1 METDIYSP
9 PKADL
14 NDGAAAKLLVDSHN
28 NHEFYVV
35 SSRKFLTLFIAT
47 FGMYQIYWFYKNWTY
62 YKQRHGD
69 DMWPAVRAIFPIF
82 FAHSLCNA
90 IDASLKISGIKHKWS
105 PSSVATT
112 YVILKLISNVS
123 DAISRKNTDVSF
135 VDYLI
140 IALVPL
146 IALQL
151 HDAQMAINNACGQED
166 GASNGKFTAANI
178 AWIVLG
184 VIFWCLVLI
193 GLFAPE

>member
-14 NDGAAAKLLVDSHN
+14 SEDAANKLLADSQN

-35 SSRKFLTLFIAT
+35 SSRKFLALFIAT

-62 YKQRHGD
+62 YKQHHGD
-69 DMWPAVRAIFPIF
+69 DMWPVVRAIFPIF

-105 PSSVATT
+105 PSGVATI
-112 YVILKLISNVS
+112 YVVLKLISTIS
-123 DAISRKNTDVSF
+123 DAISKKNANVTF

-140 IALVPL
+140 VALVPL

-151 HDAQMAINNACGQED
+151 HDAQVAINNACRQAD

-193 GLFAPE
+193 GLFVPE